1 MELRIIAYSIYKK
14 KHQKKSYILL
24 VSQVLSVTLPPLEV
38 QVADLMKWNIL
49 ISILIKNPCTNSEN
63 AKIYGAKRPGKHTFQ
78 RK

>member
-24 VSQVLSVTLPPLEV
+24 VSQVLSVTLSSLEFE
-38 QVADLMKWNIL
+38 VADLMKWNIL
-49 ISILIKNPCTNSEN
+49 ISILIKNLCTNSEN
-63 AKIYGAKRPGKHTFQ
+63 AKIYGVKRSRKHTFQ